1 VIHGGEIHGGE
12 IHGGEIHGGVMWSGE
27 IHGGVMWSGEIRGGV
42 IYGGEIRGGV
52 IYGGEIHGG
61 VMRGGVIYD
70 GVIYD
75 GVIHGGVIY
84 DDNHIGFA
92 NVGSERGYL
101 LAYIDDNKIMIS
113 RGCFHGTIAE
123 FYDAVEK
130 THSGNEHDEFYRLIR
145 PVIET
150 KLNKFIESDSTCH
163 TTA

>member
-1 VIHGGEIHGGE
+1 MWSGVMR
-12 IHGGEIHGGVMWSGE
+12 GGEIHGGVMR
-27 IHGGVMWSGEIRGGV
+27 GGVMRGGV
-42 IYGGEIRGGV
+42 IRGGV

-61 VMRGGVIYD
+61 V
-70 GVIYD
+70 IYD
-75 GVIHGGVIY
+75 GVIHGGEMWGGVMRGGVMRGGVMRGGVIY

-101 LAYIDDNKIMIS
+101 LAYI
-113 RGCFHGTIAE
+113 E